1 MSTIAAQ
8 YFDGKRAQR
17 HAVTLVLA
25 RGRIKIVGRD
35 VDTEFDAGRV
45 RVSTRIASTPRW
57 IFLPGGGACVSG
69 DNDAVDRLVR
79 ERPLQRL
86 LHRLEAHAP
95 LAAVA
100 VLLVA
105 ALFWAIVD
113 YGLPYAAARVAEH
126 IPVEAEEALGRE
138 ALDGM
143 DRFGLQP
150 SRLPPEQRA
159 ELAAKFEALA
169 ALAPDAPAYQ
179 LEFRNAPAIGANAFA
194 LPSGII
200 VLTDEL
206 ARLAEADEEILA
218 VLAHEL
224 GHVRHRHIM
233 RHLLEGSAVALLV
246 TGVTGDVATAT
257 SLAAAAP
264 TLVLQSKFSRDNERE
279 ADAYGLALLRRAGI
293 APQHFS
299 AILAR
304 MEAQAPRG
312 PMLPTFL
319 SSHPATEERKALSGA
334 GETPR

>member
-1 MSTIAAQ
+1 MSTIAAH
-8 YFDGKRAQR
+8 YFDGKRALR
-17 HAVTLVLA
+17 HPVTLVPSG
-25 RGRIKIVGRD
+25 GRIKIVGRN
-35 VDTEFDAGRV
+35 VEAEFESRRV
-45 RVSTRIASTPRW
+45 RVSTRIAATPRW
-57 IFLPGGGACVSG
+57 IFLPGGGACVTD
-69 DNDAVDRLVR
+69 DNDAIDRLVR
-79 ERPLQRL
+79 ERPMQRVV
-86 LHRLEAHAP
+86 HRLEARPAF
-95 LAAVA
+95 AALA

-126 IPVEAEEALGRE
+126 IPVEAEGVLGEEAL
-138 ALDGM
+138 AGM
-143 DRFGLQP
+143 DQFGLEP
-150 SRLPPEQRA
+150 SDLPEERRA
-159 ELAAKFEALA
+159 QLAAKLAALA
-169 ALAPDAPAYQ
+169 ALAPDAPAYR
-179 LEFRNAPAIGANAFA
+179 LEFRKAPIIGANAFA

-206 ARLAEADEEILA
+206 AALAQADEEILA

-233 RHLLEGSAVALLV
+233 RRLLEGSAAALLV
-246 TGVTGDVATAT
+246 AGVTGDVAAAT

-279 ADAYGLALLRRAGI
+279 ADAYALALLGRARI
-293 APQHFS
+293 DPRHFA

-319 SSHPATEERKALSGA
+319 SSHPETEERKAFSGA

>member
-1 MSTIAAQ
+1 
-8 YFDGKRAQR
+8 
-17 HAVTLVLA
+17 
-25 RGRIKIVGRD
+25 
-35 VDTEFDAGRV
+35 
-45 RVSTRIASTPRW
+45 
-57 IFLPGGGACVSG
+57 
-69 DNDAVDRLVR
+69 
-79 ERPLQRL
+79 
-86 LHRLEAHAP
+86 
-95 LAAVA
+95 LAAAA

-105 ALFWAIVD
+105 ALFWGIVD

-126 IPVEAEEALGRE
+126 IPVEAEDVLGRE
-138 ALDGM
+138 ALAGM
-143 DRFGLQP
+143 DQFGLKP
-150 SRLPPEQRA
+150 SRLPAEQRA
-159 ELAAKFEALA
+159 QLGAKFVALA

-179 LEFRNAPAIGANAFA
+179 LEFRMAPAIGANAFA

-279 ADAYGLALLRRAGI
+279 ADAYGLALRRSTSASFSRAWTRRRRVVRCCRLSCLRTRRRRSARRSAGLAKLRASR
-293 APQHFS
+293 A
-299 AILAR
+299 
-304 MEAQAPRG
+304 
-312 PMLPTFL
+312 TF
-319 SSHPATEERKALSGA
+319 P
-334 GETPR
+334 